1 MLYNMT
7 TEDRT
12 YGNNL
17 VTIVVPAS
25 EQDGARG
32 PGVPIDLRANL
43 ALYFSQFQA
52 REDIAAGVI
61 QIEN

>member
-12 YGNNL
+12 YGNDL
-17 VTIVVPAS
+17 VTVVVPAS
-25 EQDGARG
+25 EEEGTRG
-32 PGVPIDLRANL
+32 PGVPIDLRVNL
-43 ALYFSQFQA
+43 ALYFSQLQA
-52 REDIAAGVI
+52 REDLAAGVI